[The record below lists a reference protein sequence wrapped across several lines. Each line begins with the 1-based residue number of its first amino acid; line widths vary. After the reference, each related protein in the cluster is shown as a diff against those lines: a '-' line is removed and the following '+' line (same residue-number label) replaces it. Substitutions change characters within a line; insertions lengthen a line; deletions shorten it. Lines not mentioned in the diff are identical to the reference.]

1 MASRL
6 QAPCDVAGVERLTSE
21 HQPVLQQWVDRRAR
35 EQSLRANLARKASGR
50 RRHVDPTTSERDYTI
65 EQLEFLRA
73 IESYKRDHGRPFPTW
88 TEVLE
93 VIIDLGYRRPVREG

>member
-1 MASRL
+1 MVSRL
-6 QAPCDVAGVERLTSE
+6 QATCEVAGHERAIAESE
-21 HQPVLQQWVDRRAR
+21 PAGPWVNRRAH
-35 EQSLRANLARKASGR
+35 EQSLRANCARKASGR

-93 VIIDLGYRRPVREG
+93 VILDLGYRRTVVER